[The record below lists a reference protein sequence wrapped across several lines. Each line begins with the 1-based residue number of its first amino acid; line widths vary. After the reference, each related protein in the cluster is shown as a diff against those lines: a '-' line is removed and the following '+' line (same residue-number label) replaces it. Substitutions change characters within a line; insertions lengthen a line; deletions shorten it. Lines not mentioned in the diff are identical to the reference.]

1 PRRQARHE
9 GRAPQGIPRRASGGQ
24 GRRSRAGADLLREL
38 LGHALRGR
46 DLRRVPDDL
55 PHRPA
60 RPLARPPRDARR
72 HLHGRRPDRPD
83 RGLVARALGR
93 PLLRGA
99 GAVIRRL
106 LFVVVAALALGPSA
120 SAGAARGRDWLLLA
134 SDRDGTQRAYSM
146 RRDGS
151 RLSPVVPS
159 DLALV
164 PEGTTR
170 DGRLVAYDGPQE
182 AIYVSRADGTGLRRL
197 VRSGDVEG
205 FSPDG
210 KLLAF
215 SGPIDSVIRVVGTN
229 GRG

>member
-1 PRRQARHE
+1 
-9 GRAPQGIPRRASGGQ
+9 
-24 GRRSRAGADLLREL
+24 
-38 LGHALRGR
+38 
-46 DLRRVPDDL
+46 
-55 PHRPA
+55 
-60 RPLARPPRDARR
+60 
-72 HLHGRRPDRPD
+72 
-83 RGLVARALGR
+83 
-93 PLLRGA
+93 
-99 GAVIRRL
+99 VIRRL
-106 LFVVVAALALGPSA
+106 LFVVVAARALGPSA

-151 RLSPVVPS
+151 RLSPVLSS

-170 DGRLVAYDGPQE
+170 DGRLLAYRGPQD

-229 GRG
+229 GRWISRATSSSPRRRQASSCGGSAQVGRSRSRPGPA